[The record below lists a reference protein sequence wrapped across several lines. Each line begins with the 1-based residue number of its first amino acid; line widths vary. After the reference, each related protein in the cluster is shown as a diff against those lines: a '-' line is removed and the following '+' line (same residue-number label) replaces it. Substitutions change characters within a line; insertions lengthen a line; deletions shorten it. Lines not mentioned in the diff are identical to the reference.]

1 MGLLRKYGA
10 RPFRAVVL
18 HGGPG
23 APGCAAEL
31 CRSLSKHFGVIEHL
45 QRAHTLDGLT
55 AEFNA
60 VMKICAPENTVLVC
74 HSFGAWLALLFAER
88 HPEKAT
94 KAVLAGC
101 GPLEAKYL
109 PELIRTRAE
118 RRAAGLSDNYCEI
131 PGMSGD
137 MLYFDEA
144 QHKALMAEIAAML
157 ESGELFAGRCGCA
170 ARDRISRRYRHA
182 SCGGRDKTAF
192 RAGRTLPHDRICKVR
207 P

>member
-1 MGLLRKYGA
+1 MGLLRKYGT

-31 CRSLSKHFGVIEHL
+31 CRALSEHFGVIEHL

-60 VMKICAPENTVLVC
+60 VMKICALENTVLVC

-94 KAVLAGC
+94 KVVLVGC

-109 PELIRTRAE
+109 QELIRTRAE
-118 RRAAGLSDNYCEI
+118 RSSAGLSDNFCEI

-137 MLYFDEA
+137 MLYFHEA
-144 QHKALMAEIAAML
+144 QHNSLMAEIAAMR
-157 ESGELFAGRCGCA
+157 ESGELLARA
-170 ARDRISRRYRHA
+170 LPRDRISRRYRPA
-182 SCGGRDKTAF
+182 SRGGREKTA
-192 RAGRTLPHDRICKVR
+192 
-207 P
+207 